1 MLLTCSILTTS
12 AVLFHNAFLLN
23 DYIQTSSNLKTKI
36 LIESGDTG
44 TDIAK
49 KLYQSGVIKVTKVFI
64 KIAINQKKSNS
75 ISPGVHEIDLKIS
88 AQAALDQLL
97 EPTRKLG
104 VFGFVEGLRK
114 AEILNLLEKSKL
126 VTGKLSQSLM
136 PDEVYGTKNLEG
148 FLFPAQYSFTPG
160 TTFDDAITQMVD
172 RFKLA
177 ARASNL
183 DKGYLNYSPY
193 QLLIIASMVQ
203 AEGDTQDFA
212 KISRV
217 IYNRMKVGMP
227 LQINATIDYAT
238 NTRGKIRL
246 PYKRLEIDSKYNTY
260 KYRGLPPTPIS
271 NPGEDAMIATVEPEN
286 GDWLYYV
293 TVKPNDTRF
302 TKDFN
307 EFNKWANEFRT
318 NEDAGLFG

>member
-1 MLLTCSILTTS
+1 
-12 AVLFHNAFLLN
+12 
-23 DYIQTSSNLKTKI
+23 LKTKI

-136 PDEVYGTKNLEG
+136 PDEFYGTKNLEG

-160 TTFDDAITQMVD
+160 TTFDDAITKMVD

-217 IYNRMKVGMP
+217 IYNRMKIGMP

-307 EFNKWANEFRT
+307 EFNKWANEFRA

>member
-1 MLLTCSILTTS
+1 M
-12 AVLFHNAFLLN
+12 
-23 DYIQTSSNLKTKI
+23 KTKV

-88 AQAALDQLL
+88 AQSALDQLL
-97 EPTRKLG
+97 DPIRKLG

-114 AEILNLLEKSKL
+114 TEILTLLEKSNL
-126 VTGKLSQSLM
+126 VTGKLSRSST
-136 PDEVYGTKNLEG
+136 PDESYGTKNLEG
-148 FLFPAQYSFTPG
+148 FLFPAQYSLTPG
-160 TTFDDAITQMVD
+160 TTFDGAITQMIE

-177 ARASNL
+177 ARSSKL

-217 IYNRMKVGMP
+217 IYNRMKIGMP
-227 LQINATIDYAT
+227 LQINATIDYVT

-246 PYKRLEIDSKYNTY
+246 PYKRLEIDSNYNTY

-271 NPGEDAMIATVEPEN
+271 NPGEDAMIATVNPEN

-307 EFNKWANEFRT
+307 EFNKWANEFRA

>member
-1 MLLTCSILTTS
+1 MLTTS
-12 AVLFHNAFLLN
+12 AVLFHNVFLLN
-23 DYIQTSSNLKTKI
+23 DYIQTSSNLKTKV

-97 EPTRKLG
+97 DPTRKLG

-114 AEILNLLEKSKL
+114 TEILTLLEKSNL
-126 VTGKLSQSLM
+126 VTGKLSRSST
-136 PDEVYGTKNLEG
+136 PDESYGTKNLEG
-148 FLFPAQYSFTPG
+148 FLFPAQYSLTPG
-160 TTFDDAITQMVD
+160 TTFDGAITQMIE

-177 ARASNL
+177 ARSSKL

-217 IYNRMKVGMP
+217 IYNRMKIGMP
-227 LQINATIDYAT
+227 LQINATIDYVT

-271 NPGEDAMIATVEPEN
+271 NPGEDAMIATVNPEN

-307 EFNKWANEFRT
+307 EFNKWANEFRA

>member
-1 MLLTCSILTTS
+1 MLTTS
-12 AVLFHNAFLLN
+12 AVLLHNAFLLN
-23 DYIQTSSNLKTKI
+23 DYIQTSSNLKTKV

-97 EPTRKLG
+97 DPRRKLG

-114 AEILNLLEKSKL
+114 TEILTLLEKSNL
-126 VTGKLSQSLM
+126 VTGKLSRSST
-136 PDEVYGTKNLEG
+136 PDESYGTKNLEG
-148 FLFPAQYSFTPG
+148 FLFPAQYSLTPG
-160 TTFDDAITQMVD
+160 TTFDGAITQMIE

-177 ARASNL
+177 ARSSKL

-217 IYNRMKVGMP
+217 IYNRMKIGMP
-227 LQINATIDYAT
+227 LQINATIDYVT

-271 NPGEDAMIATVEPEN
+271 NPGEDAMIATVNPEN

-307 EFNKWANEFRT
+307 EFNKWANEFRA

>member
-1 MLLTCSILTTS
+1 MLTTS

-23 DYIQTSSNLKTKI
+23 DYIQTSSNLKTKV

-97 EPTRKLG
+97 DPTRKLG

-114 AEILNLLEKSKL
+114 TEILTLLEKSNL
-126 VTGKLSQSLM
+126 VTGKLSRSST
-136 PDEVYGTKNLEG
+136 PDESYGTKNLEG

-160 TTFDDAITQMVD
+160 TTFDGAITQMIE

-177 ARASNL
+177 ARSSKL

-217 IYNRMKVGMP
+217 IYNRMKIGMP
-227 LQINATIDYAT
+227 LQINATIDYVT

-271 NPGEDAMIATVEPEN
+271 NPGEDAMIATVNPEN

-307 EFNKWANEFRT
+307 EFNKWANEFRA

>member
-1 MLLTCSILTTS
+1 MLTTS

-23 DYIQTSSNLKTKI
+23 DYIQTSSNLKTKV

-97 EPTRKLG
+97 DPTRKLG

-114 AEILNLLEKSKL
+114 TEILTLLEKSNL
-126 VTGKLSQSLM
+126 VTGKLSQSST
-136 PDEVYGTKNLEG
+136 PDESYGTKNLEG
-148 FLFPAQYSFTPG
+148 FLFPAQYSLTPG
-160 TTFDDAITQMVD
+160 TTFDGAITQMIE

-177 ARASNL
+177 ARSSKI

-217 IYNRMKVGMP
+217 IYNRMKIGMP
-227 LQINATIDYAT
+227 LQINATIDYVT

-271 NPGEDAMIATVEPEN
+271 NPGEDAMIATVNPEN

-307 EFNKWANEFRT
+307 EFNKWANEFRA

>member
-1 MLLTCSILTTS
+1 MLTTS

-23 DYIQTSSNLKTKI
+23 DYIQTSSNLKTKV

-97 EPTRKLG
+97 DPTRKLG

-114 AEILNLLEKSKL
+114 TEILTLLEKSNL
-126 VTGKLSQSLM
+126 VTGKLSRSST
-136 PDEVYGTKNLEG
+136 PDESYGTKNLEG
-148 FLFPAQYSFTPG
+148 FLFPAQYSLTPG
-160 TTFDDAITQMVD
+160 TTFDGAITQMIE

-177 ARASNL
+177 ARSSKL

-203 AEGDTQDFA
+203 AEGDTQDFT

-217 IYNRMKVGMP
+217 IYNRMKIGMP
-227 LQINATIDYAT
+227 LQINATIDYVT

-246 PYKRLEIDSKYNTY
+246 PYKRLEIDSNYNTY

-271 NPGEDAMIATVEPEN
+271 NPG
-286 GDWLYYV
+286 
-293 TVKPNDTRF
+293 
-302 TKDFN
+302 
-307 EFNKWANEFRT
+307 
-318 NEDAGLFG
+318 

>member
-1 MLLTCSILTTS
+1 M
-12 AVLFHNAFLLN
+12 
-23 DYIQTSSNLKTKI
+23 KTEI

-160 TTFDDAITQMVD
+160 TTFDDAITQMVE

-217 IYNRMKVGMP
+217 IYNRMKIGMP

-286 GDWLYYV
+286 GDW
-293 TVKPNDTRF
+293 
-302 TKDFN
+302 
-307 EFNKWANEFRT
+307 
-318 NEDAGLFG
+318 

>member
-1 MLLTCSILTTS
+1 M
-12 AVLFHNAFLLN
+12 
-23 DYIQTSSNLKTKI
+23 KTEI

-126 VTGKLSQSLM
+126 VTGKLSQSLI

-160 TTFDDAITQMVD
+160 TTFDDAIIQMVD
-172 RFKLA
+172 RFNLA
-177 ARASNL
+177 ARSSKI
-183 DKGYLNYSPY
+183 DKGYLKYSPY

-217 IYNRMKVGMP
+217 IYNRMKIGMP

-271 NPGEDAMIATVEPEN
+271 NPGEDAMIATVEPKN
-286 GDWLYYV
+286 GDWLYYI

-307 EFNKWANEFRT
+307 EFNKWANEFRA
-318 NEDAGLFG
+318 NEDAGLFE